1 LLAVPNSLLGKPDHN
16 AIASH
21 HQPHHFAKHGFVF
34 KQEIDVEGLGQ
45 VQMDAAFKVKVDHSG
60 EHW

>member
-1 LLAVPNSLLGKPDHN
+1 
-16 AIASH
+16 
-21 HQPHHFAKHGFVF
+21 
-34 KQEIDVEGLGQ
+34 VEGLGQ